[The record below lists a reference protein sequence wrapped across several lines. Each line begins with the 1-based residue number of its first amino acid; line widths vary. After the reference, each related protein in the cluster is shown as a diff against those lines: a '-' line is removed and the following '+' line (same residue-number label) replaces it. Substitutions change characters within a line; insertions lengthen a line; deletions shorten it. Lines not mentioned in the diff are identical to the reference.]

1 MREKRKL
8 LTVLFAVLAVLL
20 GVWGVLSATGD
31 NSADRM
37 RSEEVHN
44 EAEDRENNNTA
55 AQGAADHETNDGQ
68 TASGR
73 EDLVCTLTDFGMD
86 EVERIEIRN
95 AEAEYTVAASPH
107 SEASPFVLAGYEKYR
122 QDPKALRTVVRLF
135 SNVSAT
141 QVYERDF
148 EKEKFG
154 LQDPCATVKITGEA
168 ESVTLSLGNWNES
181 ASVWY
186 VMKEGEEGLYCV
198 SKGVGDRMT
207 ASPYTLLDRML
218 IPAFDPASETMPER
232 LDRILVERPDLE
244 EPLEIVV
251 SAESADAYG
260 SAYELISPV
269 HVKISP
275 KAERERISSLF
286 GLSADETVGVY
297 DADNASL
304 YGLDDPS
311 MVLTVC
317 HDGEELKLTVGGE
330 RKEEGEERAER
341 YFICSGSD
349 LLYIIEEDRLPFYH
363 DVADDLF
370 FRMALLPQIDR
381 VEEVRLNLRGEEYLF
396 SLVFGEA
403 GETGAA
409 NGAESTGKGTK
420 AAGTKDEAEELRV
433 TFDGRVLDAGLFRTF
448 YSFLLEAD
456 IEKIN
461 RDSPSGEPEM
471 ILEYRYRDG
480 GSDRLE
486 AYRLADERRMGIVLN
501 GEPSFEGRI
510 AYLDKLQTELAHLL
524 AGEKIDTNW

>member
-8 LTVLFAVLAVLL
+8 LTVLCAVLAGLL
-20 GVWGVLSATGD
+20 GVWGVLSITRD
-31 NSADRM
+31 NP
-37 RSEEVHN
+37 
-44 EAEDRENNNTA
+44 A
-55 AQGAADHETNDGQ
+55 AQGAADHETNGGQ

-73 EDLVCTLTDFGMD
+73 EDLVCALTDFGMD

-95 AEAEYTVAASPH
+95 AEAEYAVIASPH
-107 SEASPFVLAGYEKYR
+107 SEESPFVLAGYEKYR
-122 QDPKALRTVVRLF
+122 QDPEALRTVVRLF
-135 SNVSAT
+135 SNVSAA

-168 ESVTLSLGNWNES
+168 ESTTLSLGNWNGS
-181 ASVWY
+181 ASAWY

-198 SKGVGDRMT
+198 SKGIGDRMT
-207 ASPYTLLDRML
+207 ASPYTLLDRTM

-232 LDRILVERPDLE
+232 LDRILVERSDLE

-286 GLSADETVGVY
+286 GLSADETVGAY

-304 YGLDDPS
+304 YGLDNPS

-330 RKEEGEERAER
+330 RKAEGKDKAER
-341 YFICSGSD
+341 YFICSDSD

-363 DVADDLF
+363 DMVDDLF
-370 FRMALLPQIDR
+370 FRMALLPKIDR

-396 SLVFGEA
+396 SLAFGDA

-409 NGAESTGKGTK
+409 NGAEATGTGTK
-420 AAGTKDEAEELRV
+420 AAAAGTKEETQELRV
-433 TFDGRVLDAGLFRTF
+433 TLDGRILDAGLFRTF

-461 RDSPSGEPEM
+461 RDSPAGEPEM